1 MDPVRLLL
9 VSSTAVLSLML
20 LIEWNQYSDDYQKDQ
35 AVRYAAAT
43 SRAPATSSTFN
54 GQATNTASI
63 QENSDIPAISSNPS
77 PVDASLDAVN
87 LAYLGTDTLNI
98 TIAMAGGDIV
108 DASLPQFPTR
118 LDTPDQP
125 FLLLESS
132 SLRTYVAQSGL
143 IGPDGIDASGK
154 RAEYISLGTKENS
167 DNTVT
172 LTLAWIG
179 NQDDGI
185 QVFKRFT
192 AADDRY
198 FIDVDYTI
206 INSGPAPA
214 TMTSF
219 AQLKRDNSE
228 APDGNVG
235 FGVSPYLG
243 AALSQPDQR
252 YTKLSFSDLADEP
265 FAKRLPAGWVAI
277 LQHYF
282 VSAWVPDQNQ
292 SHDFFASKL
301 SNGDNVIGY
310 KNASLTVQPGETST
324 ITQRLYIG
332 PKDQVAL
339 GDIAENLNLVID
351 YGWLWWLAQ
360 PLFWL
365 LTFIQSYVVNWGLAI
380 IILTIVVKLAF
391 FRLSAASYKSMAK
404 MRTVQPKIQSIRDQY
419 ADDKNKQQQA
429 MMELWKKEKINP
441 MGGCLPMLIQMPVF
455 IALYWVLLESV
466 ELRHAPFILWI
477 DDLSAMDPYFVL
489 PILMGISMYLMQR
502 LNPAPPDPMQAK
514 VMQYMPI
521 AFTFLMMWFP
531 AGLVLYWLCNNLL
544 SFAQQYVVTR
554 QIEQAAR

>member
-9 VSSTAVLSLML
+9 ISTTAVLSLML
-20 LIEWNQYSDDYQKDQ
+20 LIEWNQYSDEYQKQ
-35 AVRYAAAT
+35 QSELYTAAITEPGLVTNESVAAPT
-43 SRAPATSSTFN
+43 SQGINDGIPSVNQETNPLSVLLDDSETFN
-54 GQATNTASI
+54 LSTDAL
-63 QENSDIPAISSNPS
+63 DLVISA
-77 PVDASLDAVN
+77 D
-87 LAYLGTDTLNI
+87 
-98 TIAMAGGDIV
+98 GGDV
-108 DASLPQFPTR
+108 VSASLPKFPVR

-125 FLLLESS
+125 FRLLENNN
-132 SLRTYVAQSGL
+132 LRRYVAQSGL
-143 IGPDGIDASGK
+143 IGPDGIDASGN
-154 RAEYISLGTKENS
+154 RARYASQGVSNNGDGS
-167 DNTVT
+167 HT
-172 LTLAWIG
+172 LTLAWTG
-179 NQDDGI
+179 NDPLGM
-185 QVFKRFT
+185 QVYKRFT
-192 AADDRY
+192 AHDDRY
-198 FIDVDYTI
+198 DVDVSFDI
-206 INSGPAPA
+206 RNGGSSVASV
-214 TMTSF
+214 TSF
-219 AQLKRDNSE
+219 AQLKRDNTQ
-228 APDGNVG
+228 APDGNTG

-243 AALSQPDQR
+243 AALTQPDER
-252 YTKLSFSDLADEP
+252 YTKLSFSDLNDEP
-265 FAKRLPAGWVAI
+265 FSKRLPAGWVAI

-282 VSAWVPDQNQ
+282 VSAWIPSQKA
-292 SHDFFASKL
+292 SHDYFASQL

-310 KNASLTVQPGETST
+310 KNQNVDIAPGSAAT
-324 ITQRLYIG
+324 ITQTLYVG

-339 GDIAENLNLVID
+339 AELAENLDLVID

-365 LTFIQSYVVNWGLAI
+365 LTLIQQFVINWGLAI
-380 IILTIVVKLAF
+380 IALTIVVKLVF

-419 ADDKNKQQQA
+419 ADDKAKQQQA

-477 DDLSAMDPYFVL
+477 EDLSAMDPYFVL
-489 PILMGISMYLMQR
+489 PILMGISMWLMQR

-514 VMQYMPI
+514 IMMYMPI

-554 QIEQAAR
+554 QIEQAAAR

>member
-9 VSSTAVLSLML
+9 ISTTAVLSLML
-20 LIEWNQYSDDYQKDQ
+20 LIEWNQYSDEYQKQ
-35 AVRYAAAT
+35 QSELYTAAITERGVLTNKSVA
-43 SRAPATSSTFN
+43 APISQGIN
-54 GQATNTASI
+54 D
-63 QENSDIPAISSNPS
+63 DIPSVNQETNPLS
-77 PVDASLDAVN
+77 VLLDDSETFKLSTDSLDLVVSA
-87 LAYLGTDTLNI
+87 D
-98 TIAMAGGDIV
+98 GGDV
-108 DASLPQFPTR
+108 VSASLPRFPVR

-125 FLLLESS
+125 FRLLENNN
-132 SLRTYVAQSGL
+132 LRRYVAQSGL
-143 IGPDGIDASGK
+143 IGPDGIDASGD
-154 RAEYISLGTKENS
+154 RARYASQGVTNNGDGS
-167 DNTVT
+167 HT
-172 LTLAWIG
+172 LTLAWTG
-179 NQDDGI
+179 NDPLGM
-185 QVFKRFT
+185 QVYKRFT
-192 AADDRY
+192 AHDDLY
-198 FIDVDYTI
+198 DVDVSFDI
-206 INSGPAPA
+206 RNDGSSVASV
-214 TMTSF
+214 TSF
-219 AQLKRDNSE
+219 AQLKRDNTQ
-228 APDGNVG
+228 APDGNTG

-243 AALSQPDQR
+243 AALTQPDER
-252 YTKLSFSDLADEP
+252 YTKLSFSDLKDEP
-265 FAKRLPAGWVAI
+265 FSKRLPAGWVAI

-282 VSAWVPDQNQ
+282 VSAWIPSQQ
-292 SHDFFASKL
+292 TSHDYFASQL

-310 KNASLTVQPGETST
+310 KNQNVDIAPGSAAT
-324 ITQRLYIG
+324 ITQTLYVG

-339 GDIAENLNLVID
+339 AELAENLDLVID

-365 LTFIQSYVVNWGLAI
+365 LTLIQQFVVNWGLAI
-380 IILTIVVKLAF
+380 IALTIVIKLIF

-419 ADDKNKQQQA
+419 ADDKTKQQQA

-477 DDLSAMDPYFVL
+477 EDLSAMDPYFVL
-489 PILMGISMYLMQR
+489 PILMGISMWLMQR

-514 VMQYMPI
+514 IMMYMPI

-554 QIEQAAR
+554 QIEQAAAR

>member
-9 VSSTAVLSLML
+9 ISTTAVLSLML
-20 LIEWNQYSDDYQKDQ
+20 LIEWNQYSDEYQKQ
-35 AVRYAAAT
+35 QSELYTAAITEPGVSTNESVAAPT
-43 SRAPATSSTFN
+43 SQGINDGIPSVNQETNPLSVLLDDSETFN
-54 GQATNTASI
+54 LST
-63 QENSDIPAISSNPS
+63 
-77 PVDASLDAVN
+77 DALDLVVSA
-87 LAYLGTDTLNI
+87 D
-98 TIAMAGGDIV
+98 GGDV
-108 DASLPQFPTR
+108 VSASLPKFPVR

-125 FLLLESS
+125 FRLLENNN
-132 SLRTYVAQSGL
+132 LRRYVAQSGL
-143 IGPDGIDASGK
+143 IGPDGIDASGN
-154 RAEYISLGTKENS
+154 RARYASQGVTNNGDGS
-167 DNTVT
+167 HT
-172 LTLAWIG
+172 LTLAWTG
-179 NQDDGI
+179 NDSLGM
-185 QVFKRFT
+185 QVYKRFT
-192 AADDRY
+192 AHDDRY
-198 FIDVDYTI
+198 DVDVSFDI
-206 INSGPAPA
+206 RNGGSSVASV
-214 TMTSF
+214 TSF
-219 AQLKRDNSE
+219 AQLKRDNTQ
-228 APDGNVG
+228 APDGNTG

-243 AALSQPDQR
+243 AALTQPDER
-252 YTKLSFSDLADEP
+252 YTKLSFSDLSDEP
-265 FAKRLPAGWVAI
+265 FSKRLPAGWVAI

-282 VSAWVPDQNQ
+282 VSAWIPSQKA
-292 SHDFFASKL
+292 SHDYFASQL

-310 KNASLTVQPGETST
+310 KNQNVDIPPGSGAT
-324 ITQRLYIG
+324 ITQTLYVG

-339 GDIAENLNLVID
+339 AALAENLDLVID

-365 LTFIQSYVVNWGLAI
+365 LTLIQQFVINWGLAI
-380 IILTIVVKLAF
+380 IALTIVVKLIF

-419 ADDKNKQQQA
+419 ADDKTKQQQA

-477 DDLSAMDPYFVL
+477 EDLSAMDPYFVL
-489 PILMGISMYLMQR
+489 PILMGISMWLMQR

-514 VMQYMPI
+514 IMMYMPI

-554 QIEQAAR
+554 QIEQAAAR

>member
-9 VSSTAVLSLML
+9 ISTTAVLSLML
-20 LIEWNQYSDDYQKDQ
+20 LIEWNQYSDEYQKQ
-35 AVRYAAAT
+35 QSELYTAAITNPDVSTNESVA
-43 SRAPATSSTFN
+43 APVSQGINDGIPSVNQETNPLSVLLDDSETFN
-54 GQATNTASI
+54 LST
-63 QENSDIPAISSNPS
+63 
-77 PVDASLDAVN
+77 DALDLVVSA
-87 LAYLGTDTLNI
+87 D
-98 TIAMAGGDIV
+98 GGDV
-108 DASLPQFPTR
+108 VSASLPKFPVR

-125 FLLLESS
+125 FRLLENNN
-132 SLRTYVAQSGL
+132 LRRYVAQSGL
-143 IGPDGIDASGK
+143 IGPDGIDASGN
-154 RAEYISLGTKENS
+154 RARYASQGVTNNDDGS
-167 DNTVT
+167 HT
-172 LTLAWIG
+172 LTLAWTG
-179 NQDDGI
+179 NDSLGM
-185 QVFKRFT
+185 QVYKRFT
-192 AADDRY
+192 AHDDRY
-198 FIDVDYTI
+198 DVDVSFDI
-206 INSGPAPA
+206 RNGGSSVASV
-214 TMTSF
+214 TSF
-219 AQLKRDNSE
+219 AQLKRDNTQ
-228 APDGNVG
+228 APDGNTG

-243 AALSQPDQR
+243 AALTQPDER
-252 YTKLSFSDLADEP
+252 YTKLSFSDLSDEP
-265 FAKRLPAGWVAI
+265 FSKRLPAGWVAI

-282 VSAWVPDQNQ
+282 VSAWIPSQQ
-292 SHDFFASKL
+292 ASHDYFASQL

-310 KNASLTVQPGETST
+310 KNQNIDIAPGSAAT
-324 ITQRLYIG
+324 ITQTLYVG

-339 GDIAENLNLVID
+339 AALAENLDLVID

-365 LTFIQSYVVNWGLAI
+365 LTLIQQFVINWGLAI
-380 IILTIVVKLAF
+380 IALTIVIKLIF

-419 ADDKNKQQQA
+419 ADDKAKQQQA

-477 DDLSAMDPYFVL
+477 EDLSAMDPYFVL
-489 PILMGISMYLMQR
+489 PILMGISMWLMQR

-514 VMQYMPI
+514 IMMYMPI

-554 QIEQAAR
+554 QIEQAAAR

>member
-9 VSSTAVLSLML
+9 ISTTAVLSLML
-20 LIEWNQYSDDYQKDQ
+20 LIEWNQYSDEYQKQ
-35 AVRYAAAT
+35 QSELYTAAITEPGVSTNESVA
-43 SRAPATSSTFN
+43 APVSQGINDGIPSVNQETNPLSVLLDDSETFN
-54 GQATNTASI
+54 LST
-63 QENSDIPAISSNPS
+63 
-77 PVDASLDAVN
+77 DALDLVVSA
-87 LAYLGTDTLNI
+87 D
-98 TIAMAGGDIV
+98 GGDV
-108 DASLPQFPTR
+108 VSASLPKFPVR

-125 FLLLESS
+125 FRLLENNN
-132 SLRTYVAQSGL
+132 LRRYVAQSGL
-143 IGPDGIDASGK
+143 IGPDGIDASGN
-154 RAEYISLGTKENS
+154 RARYASQGVTNNDDGS
-167 DNTVT
+167 HT
-172 LTLAWIG
+172 LTLAWTG
-179 NQDDGI
+179 NDSLGM
-185 QVFKRFT
+185 QVYKRFT
-192 AADDRY
+192 AHDDRY
-198 FIDVDYTI
+198 DVDVSFDI
-206 INSGPAPA
+206 RNGGSSVASV
-214 TMTSF
+214 TSF
-219 AQLKRDNSE
+219 AQLKRDNTQ
-228 APDGNVG
+228 APDGNTG

-243 AALSQPDQR
+243 AALTQPDER
-252 YTKLSFSDLADEP
+252 YTKLSFSDLSDEP
-265 FAKRLPAGWVAI
+265 FSKRLPAGWVAI

-282 VSAWVPDQNQ
+282 VSAWIPSQQ
-292 SHDFFASKL
+292 TSHDYFASQL

-310 KNASLTVQPGETST
+310 KNQNVDIAPGSAAT
-324 ITQRLYIG
+324 ITQTLYVG

-339 GDIAENLNLVID
+339 AALAENLDLVID

-365 LTFIQSYVVNWGLAI
+365 LTLIQQFVINWGLAI
-380 IILTIVVKLAF
+380 IALTIVIKLIF

-419 ADDKNKQQQA
+419 ADDKAKQQQA

-477 DDLSAMDPYFVL
+477 EDLSAMDPYFVL
-489 PILMGISMYLMQR
+489 PILMGISMWLMQR

-514 VMQYMPI
+514 IMMYMPI

-554 QIEQAAR
+554 QIEQAAAR

>member
-9 VSSTAVLSLML
+9 ISTTAVLSLML
-20 LIEWNQYSDDYQKDQ
+20 LIEWNQYSDEYQKQ
-35 AVRYAAAT
+35 QSELYTAAITEPGLVTNESVAAPT
-43 SRAPATSSTFN
+43 SQVINDGIPSVNQETNPLSVLLDDSEIFNLSTD
-54 GQATNTASI
+54 AL
-63 QENSDIPAISSNPS
+63 DLVISA
-77 PVDASLDAVN
+77 D
-87 LAYLGTDTLNI
+87 
-98 TIAMAGGDIV
+98 GGDV
-108 DASLPQFPTR
+108 VSASLPKFPVR

-125 FLLLESS
+125 FRLLENNN
-132 SLRTYVAQSGL
+132 LRRYVAQSGL
-143 IGPDGIDASGK
+143 IGPDGIDASGN
-154 RAEYISLGTKENS
+154 RARYASQGVSNNGDGS
-167 DNTVT
+167 HT
-172 LTLAWIG
+172 LTLAWKG
-179 NQDDGI
+179 NDPLGI
-185 QVFKRFT
+185 QVYKRFT
-192 AADDRY
+192 AHDDRY
-198 FIDVDYTI
+198 DVDVSFDI
-206 INSGPAPA
+206 RNGGSSVASV
-214 TMTSF
+214 TSF
-219 AQLKRDNSE
+219 AQLKRDNTQ
-228 APDGNVG
+228 APDGNTG

-243 AALSQPDQR
+243 AALTQPDER
-252 YTKLSFSDLADEP
+252 YTKLSFSDLNDEP
-265 FAKRLPAGWVAI
+265 FSKRLPAGWVAI

-282 VSAWVPDQNQ
+282 VSAWIPSQKA
-292 SHDFFASKL
+292 SHDYFASQL

-310 KNASLTVQPGETST
+310 KNQNVDIAPGSAAT
-324 ITQRLYIG
+324 ITQTLYVG

-339 GDIAENLNLVID
+339 AELAENLDLVID

-365 LTFIQSYVVNWGLAI
+365 LTLIQEFVINWGLAI
-380 IILTIVVKLAF
+380 IALTIVVKLIF

-419 ADDKNKQQQA
+419 ADDKAKQQQA

-477 DDLSAMDPYFVL
+477 EDLSAMDPYFVL
-489 PILMGISMYLMQR
+489 PILMGISMWLMQR

-514 VMQYMPI
+514 IMMYMPI

-554 QIEQAAR
+554 QIEQAAAR

>member
-9 VSSTAVLSLML
+9 ISTTAVLSLML
-20 LIEWNQYSDDYQKDQ
+20 LIEWNQYSDEYQKQ
-35 AVRYAAAT
+35 QSELYTAAITEPGVSTNESVA
-43 SRAPATSSTFN
+43 APVSQGINDGIPSVNQETNPLSVLLDDSETFN
-54 GQATNTASI
+54 LST
-63 QENSDIPAISSNPS
+63 
-77 PVDASLDAVN
+77 DALDLVVSA
-87 LAYLGTDTLNI
+87 D
-98 TIAMAGGDIV
+98 GGDV
-108 DASLPQFPTR
+108 VSASLPKFPVR

-125 FLLLESS
+125 FRLLENNN
-132 SLRTYVAQSGL
+132 LRRYVAQSGL
-143 IGPDGIDASGK
+143 IGPDGIDASGN
-154 RAEYISLGTKENS
+154 RARYASQGVTNNGDGS
-167 DNTVT
+167 HT
-172 LTLAWIG
+172 LTLAWTG
-179 NQDDGI
+179 NDSLGM
-185 QVFKRFT
+185 QVYKRFT
-192 AADDRY
+192 AHDDRY
-198 FIDVDYTI
+198 DIDVSFDI
-206 INSGPAPA
+206 RNGGSSVASV
-214 TMTSF
+214 TSF
-219 AQLKRDNSE
+219 AQLKRDNTQ
-228 APDGNVG
+228 APDGNTG

-243 AALSQPDQR
+243 AALTQPEER
-252 YTKLSFSDLADEP
+252 YTKLSFSDLSDEP
-265 FAKRLPAGWVAI
+265 FSKRLPAGWVAI

-282 VSAWVPDQNQ
+282 VSAWIPSQQTN
-292 SHDFFASKL
+292 HDYFASQL

-310 KNASLTVQPGETST
+310 KNQNVDIAPGSAAT
-324 ITQRLYIG
+324 ITQTLYVG

-339 GDIAENLNLVID
+339 AALAENLDLVID

-365 LTFIQSYVVNWGLAI
+365 LTLIQQFVINWGLAI
-380 IILTIVVKLAF
+380 IALTIVIKLIF

-419 ADDKNKQQQA
+419 ADDKAKQQQA

-477 DDLSAMDPYFVL
+477 EDLSAMDPYFVL
-489 PILMGISMYLMQR
+489 PILMGISMWLMQR

-514 VMQYMPI
+514 IMMYMPI

-554 QIEQAAR
+554 QIEQAAAR

>member
-9 VSSTAVLSLML
+9 ISSTAVLSLML
-20 LIEWNQYSDDYQKDQ
+20 LIEWNEYSDDYNRDQ
-35 AVRYAAAT
+35 AERYAAEVAT
-43 SRAPATSSTFN
+43 TPSISPNYNTQRTDTPT
-54 GQATNTASI
+54 GQ
-63 QENSDIPAISSNPS
+63 QGSDIPSITVDPTPAASKISQQRQ
-77 PVDASLDAVN
+77 VSLR
-87 LAYLGTDTLNI
+87 TKTINI
-98 TIAMAGGDIV
+98 TINSDGGDVI
-108 DASLPQFPTR
+108 DASLPQFPVR

-125 FLLLESS
+125 FPLLESS
-132 SLRTYVAQSGL
+132 QFRTYVAQSGL
-143 IGPDGIDASGK
+143 IGPDGIDASGE
-154 RAEYISLGTKENS
+154 RAQYISIGTEENADS
-167 DNTVT
+167 SQT
-172 LTLAWIG
+172 LTLAWMG
-179 NQDDGI
+179 NRDNGL
-185 QVFKRFT
+185 QVFKQFT
-192 AADDRY
+192 ATDNHY
-198 FIDVDYTI
+198 VVDVDFI
-206 INSGPAPA
+206 ITNSGSNAA
-214 TMTSF
+214 SMTSF
-219 AQLKRDNSE
+219 AQLKRDNTE
-228 APDGNVG
+228 APDANVG

-243 AALSQPDQR
+243 AALTQPEER

-282 VSAWVPDQNQ
+282 VSAWIPSQNE
-292 SHDFFASKL
+292 SHDYFASRL
-301 SNGDNVIGY
+301 SNGDNVIGF
-310 KNASLTVQPGETST
+310 KNASVTIQPGDTKT
-324 ITQRLYIG
+324 ISHQLYVG

-339 GDIAENLNLVID
+339 ADLAENLDLVID

-365 LTFIQSYVVNWGLAI
+365 LTFIQTFVVNWGIAI
-380 IILTIVVKLAF
+380 IVLTIIVKLAF

-514 VMQYMPI
+514 IMQYMPV

>member
-9 VSSTAVLSLML
+9 ISSTAVLSLML
-20 LIEWNQYSDDYQKDQ
+20 LIEWNEYSDDYNRDQ
-35 AVRYAAAT
+35 AERYAAEVAT
-43 SRAPATSSTFN
+43 TPSISPNYNTQRTDTPT
-54 GQATNTASI
+54 GQ
-63 QENSDIPAISSNPS
+63 QGSDIPSITVDPTPAASKISQQRQ
-77 PVDASLDAVN
+77 VSLR
-87 LAYLGTDTLNI
+87 TKTINI
-98 TIAMAGGDIV
+98 TINSDGGDVI
-108 DASLPQFPTR
+108 DASLPQFPVR

-132 SLRTYVAQSGL
+132 QFRTYVAQSGL
-143 IGPDGIDASGK
+143 IGPDGIDASGE
-154 RAEYISLGTKENS
+154 RAQYISIGTEENADS
-167 DNTVT
+167 SQT
-172 LTLAWIG
+172 LTLAWMG
-179 NQDDGI
+179 NRDNGL
-185 QVFKRFT
+185 QVFKQFT
-192 AADDRY
+192 ATDNHY
-198 FIDVDYTI
+198 VVDVDFI
-206 INSGPAPA
+206 ITNSGSNAVS
-214 TMTSF
+214 MTSF
-219 AQLKRDNSE
+219 AQLKRDNTE
-228 APDGNVG
+228 APDANVG

-243 AALSQPDQR
+243 AALTQPEER

-282 VSAWVPDQNQ
+282 VSAWIPSQNE
-292 SHDFFASKL
+292 SHDYFASRL
-301 SNGDNVIGY
+301 SNGDNVIGF
-310 KNASLTVQPGETST
+310 KNASVTIQPGDTKT
-324 ITQRLYIG
+324 ISHQLYVG

-339 GDIAENLNLVID
+339 ADLAENLDLVID

-365 LTFIQSYVVNWGLAI
+365 LTFIQTFVVNWGIAI
-380 IILTIVVKLAF
+380 IVLTIIVKLAF

-514 VMQYMPI
+514 IMQYMPV

>member
-9 VSSTAVLSLML
+9 ISTTAVLSLML
-20 LIEWNQYSDDYQKDQ
+20 LIEWNQYSDEYQKQ
-35 AVRYAAAT
+35 QSELYTAAITEPGVLTNKSVA
-43 SRAPATSSTFN
+43 APISQGIN
-54 GQATNTASI
+54 D
-63 QENSDIPAISSNPS
+63 DIPSVNQETNPLS
-77 PVDASLDAVN
+77 VLLDDSETFKLSTDSLDLVVSA
-87 LAYLGTDTLNI
+87 D
-98 TIAMAGGDIV
+98 GGDV
-108 DASLPQFPTR
+108 VSASLPRFPVR

-125 FLLLESS
+125 FRLLENNN
-132 SLRTYVAQSGL
+132 LRRYVAQSGL
-143 IGPDGIDASGK
+143 IGPDGIDASGD
-154 RAEYISLGTKENS
+154 RARYASQGVTNNGDGS
-167 DNTVT
+167 HT
-172 LTLAWIG
+172 LTLAWTG
-179 NQDDGI
+179 NDPLGM
-185 QVFKRFT
+185 QVYKRFT
-192 AADDRY
+192 AHDDRY
-198 FIDVDYTI
+198 DVDVSFDI
-206 INSGPAPA
+206 RNDGSSVASV
-214 TMTSF
+214 TSF
-219 AQLKRDNSE
+219 AQLKRDNTQ
-228 APDGNVG
+228 APDGNTG

-243 AALSQPDQR
+243 AALTQPDER
-252 YTKLSFSDLADEP
+252 YTKLSFSDLKDEP
-265 FAKRLPAGWVAI
+265 FSKRLPAGWVAI

-282 VSAWVPDQNQ
+282 VSAWIPSQQ
-292 SHDFFASKL
+292 TSHDYFASQL

-310 KNASLTVQPGETST
+310 KNQNVDIAPGSAAT
-324 ITQRLYIG
+324 ITQTLYVG

-339 GDIAENLNLVID
+339 AELAENLDLVID

-365 LTFIQSYVVNWGLAI
+365 LTLIQQFVINWGLAI
-380 IILTIVVKLAF
+380 IALTIVIKLIF

-419 ADDKNKQQQA
+419 ADDKTKQQQA

-477 DDLSAMDPYFVL
+477 EDLSAMDPYFVL
-489 PILMGISMYLMQR
+489 PILMGISMWLMQR

-514 VMQYMPI
+514 IMMYMPI

-554 QIEQAAR
+554 QIEQAAAR

>member
-9 VSSTAVLSLML
+9 ISTTAVLSLML
-20 LIEWNQYSDDYQKDQ
+20 LIEWNQYSDEYQKQ
-35 AVRYAAAT
+35 QSELYTAAITEPGVLTNESVA
-43 SRAPATSSTFN
+43 APVSQGINDGIPSVNQETNPLSMLLDDSGTFKL
-54 GQATNTASI
+54 S
-63 QENSDIPAISSNPS
+63 
-77 PVDASLDAVN
+77 
-87 LAYLGTDTLNI
+87 TDTIDLVI
-98 TIAMAGGDIV
+98 SADGGDV
-108 DASLPQFPTR
+108 VSASLPRFPVR

-125 FLLLESS
+125 FRLLENNN
-132 SLRTYVAQSGL
+132 LRRYVAQSGL
-143 IGPDGIDASGK
+143 IGPDGIDASGN
-154 RAEYISLGTKENS
+154 RARYESRDVTNNGDGS
-167 DNTVT
+167 HT
-172 LTLAWIG
+172 LTLAWTG
-179 NQDDGI
+179 NDPLGM
-185 QVFKRFT
+185 QVYKRFT
-192 AADDRY
+192 AHDDRY
-198 FIDVDYTI
+198 DVDVSFDI
-206 INSGPAPA
+206 RNGGSSVASV
-214 TMTSF
+214 TSF
-219 AQLKRDNSE
+219 AQLKRDNTQ
-228 APDGNVG
+228 APDGNTG

-243 AALSQPDQR
+243 AALTQPDER
-252 YTKLSFSDLADEP
+252 YTKLSFSDLKDEP
-265 FAKRLPAGWVAI
+265 FSNRLPAGWVAI

-282 VSAWVPDQNQ
+282 VSAWIPSQRA
-292 SHDFFASKL
+292 SHDYFASQL

-310 KNASLTVQPGETST
+310 KNQNVDIAPGAATI
-324 ITQRLYIG
+324 ITQTLYVG

-339 GDIAENLNLVID
+339 AALADNLDLVID

-365 LTFIQSYVVNWGLAI
+365 LTLIQQFVINWGLAI
-380 IILTIVVKLAF
+380 IALTIVIKLIF

-419 ADDKNKQQQA
+419 ADDKTKQQQA

-477 DDLSAMDPYFVL
+477 EDLSAMDPYFIL
-489 PILMGISMYLMQR
+489 PILMGISMWLMQS

-514 VMQYMPI
+514 IMMYMPI

-554 QIEQAAR
+554 QIEQAAAR

>member
-9 VSSTAVLSLML
+9 ISTTAVLSLML
-20 LIEWNQYSDDYQKDQ
+20 LIEWNQYSDEYQKQ
-35 AVRYAAAT
+35 QSELYTAAITEPGVSTNESVA
-43 SRAPATSSTFN
+43 APVSQGINDGIPSVNQETNPLSVLLDDNETFN
-54 GQATNTASI
+54 LST
-63 QENSDIPAISSNPS
+63 
-77 PVDASLDAVN
+77 DALDLVVSA
-87 LAYLGTDTLNI
+87 D
-98 TIAMAGGDIV
+98 GGDV
-108 DASLPQFPTR
+108 VSASLPKFPVR

-125 FLLLESS
+125 FRLLENNN
-132 SLRTYVAQSGL
+132 LRRYVAQSGL
-143 IGPDGIDASGK
+143 IGPDGIDASGN
-154 RAEYISLGTKENS
+154 RARYASQGVTNNDDGS
-167 DNTVT
+167 HT
-172 LTLAWIG
+172 LTLAWTG
-179 NQDDGI
+179 NDSLGM
-185 QVFKRFT
+185 QVYKRFT
-192 AADDRY
+192 AHDDRY
-198 FIDVDYTI
+198 DVDVSFDI
-206 INSGPAPA
+206 RNGGSSVASV
-214 TMTSF
+214 TSF
-219 AQLKRDNSE
+219 AQLKRDNTQ
-228 APDGNVG
+228 APDGNTG

-243 AALSQPDQR
+243 AALTQPDER
-252 YTKLSFSDLADEP
+252 YTKLSFSDLSDEP
-265 FAKRLPAGWVAI
+265 FSKRLPAGWVAI

-282 VSAWVPDQNQ
+282 VSAWIPSQQ
-292 SHDFFASKL
+292 TSHDYFASQL

-310 KNASLTVQPGETST
+310 KNQNVDIAPGSAAT
-324 ITQRLYIG
+324 ITQTLYVG

-339 GDIAENLNLVID
+339 AALAENLDLVID

-365 LTFIQSYVVNWGLAI
+365 LTLIQQFVINWGLAI
-380 IILTIVVKLAF
+380 IALTIVIKLIF

-419 ADDKNKQQQA
+419 ADDKAKQQQA

-477 DDLSAMDPYFVL
+477 EDLSAMDPYFVL
-489 PILMGISMYLMQR
+489 PILMGISMWLMQR

-514 VMQYMPI
+514 IMMYMPI

-554 QIEQAAR
+554 QIEQAAAR

>member
-9 VSSTAVLSLML
+9 ISTTAVLSLML
-20 LIEWNQYSDDYQKDQ
+20 LIEWNQYSDEYQKQ
-35 AVRYAAAT
+35 QSELYTAAITEPGVSTNESVA
-43 SRAPATSSTFN
+43 APVSQGINDGIPSVNQETNPLSVLLDDSETFN
-54 GQATNTASI
+54 LST
-63 QENSDIPAISSNPS
+63 
-77 PVDASLDAVN
+77 DALDLVVSA
-87 LAYLGTDTLNI
+87 D
-98 TIAMAGGDIV
+98 GGDV
-108 DASLPQFPTR
+108 VSASLPKFPVR

-125 FLLLESS
+125 FRLLENNN
-132 SLRTYVAQSGL
+132 LRRYVAQSGL
-143 IGPDGIDASGK
+143 IGPDGIDASGN
-154 RAEYISLGTKENS
+154 RARYASQGVTNNGDGS
-167 DNTVT
+167 HT
-172 LTLAWIG
+172 LTLAWTG
-179 NQDDGI
+179 NDSLGM
-185 QVFKRFT
+185 QVYKRFT
-192 AADDRY
+192 AHDDRY
-198 FIDVDYTI
+198 DVDVSFDI
-206 INSGPAPA
+206 RNGGSSVASV
-214 TMTSF
+214 TSF
-219 AQLKRDNSE
+219 AQLKRDNTQ
-228 APDGNVG
+228 APDGNTG

-243 AALSQPDQR
+243 AALTQPDER
-252 YTKLSFSDLADEP
+252 YTKLSFSDLSDEP
-265 FAKRLPAGWVAI
+265 FSKRLPAGWVAI

-282 VSAWVPDQNQ
+282 VSAWIPSQKA
-292 SHDFFASKL
+292 SHDYFASQL

-310 KNASLTVQPGETST
+310 KNQNVDIPPGSGAT
-324 ITQRLYIG
+324 ITQTLYVG

-339 GDIAENLNLVID
+339 AELAENLDLVID

-365 LTFIQSYVVNWGLAI
+365 LTLIQQFVINWGLAI
-380 IILTIVVKLAF
+380 IALTIVVKLIF

-419 ADDKNKQQQA
+419 ADDKTKQQQA

-477 DDLSAMDPYFVL
+477 EDLSAMDPYFVL
-489 PILMGISMYLMQR
+489 PILMGISMWLMQR

-514 VMQYMPI
+514 IMMYMPI

-554 QIEQAAR
+554 QIEQAATR

>member
-1 MDPVRLLL
+1 MDPVRLILI
-9 VSSTAVLSLML
+9 SSTAVLSLML
-20 LIEWNQYSDDYQKDQ
+20 LIEWNEYSDDYNRDQ
-35 AVRYAAAT
+35 AERYAAEVAT
-43 SRAPATSSTFN
+43 TPSISANYNNQRTDTPT
-54 GQATNTASI
+54 GQ
-63 QENSDIPAISSNPS
+63 QGSDIPSITVDPTPAASKISQQRQ
-77 PVDASLDAVN
+77 VSLR
-87 LAYLGTDTLNI
+87 TKTINI
-98 TIAMAGGDIV
+98 TINSDGGDVI
-108 DASLPQFPTR
+108 DASLPQFPVR

-132 SLRTYVAQSGL
+132 QFRTYVAQSGL
-143 IGPDGIDASGK
+143 IGPDGIDASGE
-154 RAEYISLGTKENS
+154 RAQYISIGTEENADS
-167 DNTVT
+167 SQT
-172 LTLAWIG
+172 LTLAWMG
-179 NQDDGI
+179 NRDNGL
-185 QVFKRFT
+185 QVFKQFT
-192 AADDRY
+192 ATDNHY
-198 FIDVDYTI
+198 VVDVDFI
-206 INSGPAPA
+206 ITNSGSNAA
-214 TMTSF
+214 SITSF
-219 AQLKRDNSE
+219 AQLKRDNTE
-228 APDGNVG
+228 APDANVG

-243 AALSQPDQR
+243 AALTQPEER

-282 VSAWVPDQNQ
+282 VSAWIPSQNE
-292 SHDFFASKL
+292 SHDYFASRL
-301 SNGDNVIGY
+301 SNGDNVIGF
-310 KNASLTVQPGETST
+310 KNASVTIQPGDTKT
-324 ITQRLYIG
+324 ISHQLYVG

-339 GDIAENLNLVID
+339 ADLAENLDLVID

-365 LTFIQSYVVNWGLAI
+365 LTFIQTFVVNWGIAI
-380 IILTIVVKLAF
+380 IVLTIIVKLAF

-514 VMQYMPI
+514 IMQYMPV

>member
-9 VSSTAVLSLML
+9 ISTTAVLSLML
-20 LIEWNQYSDDYQKDQ
+20 LIEWNQYSDEYQKQ
-35 AVRYAAAT
+35 QSELYTAAITKPGVSTNESVA
-43 SRAPATSSTFN
+43 APVSQGINDGIPSVNQETNPLSVLLDDSETFN
-54 GQATNTASI
+54 LST
-63 QENSDIPAISSNPS
+63 
-77 PVDASLDAVN
+77 DALDLVVSA
-87 LAYLGTDTLNI
+87 D
-98 TIAMAGGDIV
+98 GGDV
-108 DASLPQFPTR
+108 VSASLPKFPVR

-125 FLLLESS
+125 FRLLENNN
-132 SLRTYVAQSGL
+132 LRRYVAQSGL
-143 IGPDGIDASGK
+143 IGPDGIDASGN
-154 RAEYISLGTKENS
+154 RARYASQGVTNNDDGS
-167 DNTVT
+167 HT
-172 LTLAWIG
+172 LTLAWTG
-179 NQDDGI
+179 NDSLGM
-185 QVFKRFT
+185 QVYKRFT
-192 AADDRY
+192 AHDDRY
-198 FIDVDYTI
+198 DIDVSFDI
-206 INSGPAPA
+206 RNGGSSVASV
-214 TMTSF
+214 TSF
-219 AQLKRDNSE
+219 AQLKRDNTQ
-228 APDGNVG
+228 APDGNTG

-243 AALSQPDQR
+243 AALTQPNER
-252 YTKLSFSDLADEP
+252 YTKLSFSDLSDEP
-265 FAKRLPAGWVAI
+265 FSKRLPAGWVAI

-282 VSAWVPDQNQ
+282 VSAWIPSQQ
-292 SHDFFASKL
+292 TSHDYFASQL

-310 KNASLTVQPGETST
+310 KNQNVDIAPGSAAT
-324 ITQRLYIG
+324 ITQTLYVG

-339 GDIAENLNLVID
+339 AALAENLDLVID

-365 LTFIQSYVVNWGLAI
+365 LTLIQQFVINWGLAI
-380 IILTIVVKLAF
+380 IALTIVIKLIF

-419 ADDKNKQQQA
+419 ADDKAKQQQA

-477 DDLSAMDPYFVL
+477 EDLSAMDPYFVL
-489 PILMGISMYLMQR
+489 PILMGISMWLMQR

-514 VMQYMPI
+514 IMMYMPI

-554 QIEQAAR
+554 QIEQAAAR

>member
-9 VSSTAVLSLML
+9 ISTTAVLSLML
-20 LIEWNQYSDDYQKDQ
+20 LIEWNQYSDEYQKQ
-35 AVRYAAAT
+35 QSELYTAAITEPGLVTNESVAAPT
-43 SRAPATSSTFN
+43 SQVINDGIPSVNQETNPLSVLLDDSETFN
-54 GQATNTASI
+54 LSTDAL
-63 QENSDIPAISSNPS
+63 DLVISA
-77 PVDASLDAVN
+77 D
-87 LAYLGTDTLNI
+87 
-98 TIAMAGGDIV
+98 GGDV
-108 DASLPQFPTR
+108 VSASLPKFPVR

-125 FLLLESS
+125 FRLLENNN
-132 SLRTYVAQSGL
+132 LRRYVAQSGL
-143 IGPDGIDASGK
+143 IGPDGIDASGN
-154 RAEYISLGTKENS
+154 RARYASQGVSNNGDGS
-167 DNTVT
+167 HT
-172 LTLAWIG
+172 LTLAWKG
-179 NQDDGI
+179 NDPLGI
-185 QVFKRFT
+185 QVYKRFT
-192 AADDRY
+192 AHDDRY
-198 FIDVDYTI
+198 DVDVSFDI
-206 INSGPAPA
+206 RNGGSSVASV
-214 TMTSF
+214 TSF
-219 AQLKRDNSE
+219 AQLKRDNTQ
-228 APDGNVG
+228 APDGNTG

-243 AALSQPDQR
+243 AALTQPDER
-252 YTKLSFSDLADEP
+252 YTKLSFSDLNDEP
-265 FAKRLPAGWVAI
+265 FSKRLPAGWVAI

-282 VSAWVPDQNQ
+282 VSAWIPPQKA
-292 SHDFFASKL
+292 SHDYFASQL

-310 KNASLTVQPGETST
+310 KNQNVDIAPGSAAT
-324 ITQRLYIG
+324 ITQTLYVG

-339 GDIAENLNLVID
+339 AELAENLDLVID

-365 LTFIQSYVVNWGLAI
+365 LTLIQEFVINWGLAI
-380 IILTIVVKLAF
+380 IALTIVVKLIF

-419 ADDKNKQQQA
+419 ADDKAKQQQA

-477 DDLSAMDPYFVL
+477 EDLSAMDPYFVL
-489 PILMGISMYLMQR
+489 PILMGISMWLMQR

-514 VMQYMPI
+514 IMMYMPI

-554 QIEQAAR
+554 QIEQAAAR

>member
-9 VSSTAVLSLML
+9 ISTTAVLSLML
-20 LIEWNQYSDDYQKDQ
+20 LIEWNQYSDEYQKQ
-35 AVRYAAAT
+35 QSELYTAAITEPGLVTNESVAAPT
-43 SRAPATSSTFN
+43 SQVINDGIPSVNQEANPLSVLLDDSETFN
-54 GQATNTASI
+54 LSTAAL
-63 QENSDIPAISSNPS
+63 DLVISA
-77 PVDASLDAVN
+77 D
-87 LAYLGTDTLNI
+87 
-98 TIAMAGGDIV
+98 GGDV
-108 DASLPQFPTR
+108 VSASLPKFPVR

-125 FLLLESS
+125 FRLLENNN
-132 SLRTYVAQSGL
+132 LRRYVAQSGL
-143 IGPDGIDASGK
+143 IGPDGIDASGN
-154 RAEYISLGTKENS
+154 RARYASQGVSNNGDGS
-167 DNTVT
+167 HT
-172 LTLAWIG
+172 LTLAWKG
-179 NQDDGI
+179 NDPLGI
-185 QVFKRFT
+185 QVYKRFT
-192 AADDRY
+192 AHDDRY
-198 FIDVDYTI
+198 DVDVSFDI
-206 INSGPAPA
+206 RNGGSSVASV
-214 TMTSF
+214 TSF
-219 AQLKRDNSE
+219 AQLKRDNTQ
-228 APDGNVG
+228 APDGNTG

-243 AALSQPDQR
+243 AALTQPDER
-252 YTKLSFSDLADEP
+252 YTKLSFSDLNDEP
-265 FAKRLPAGWVAI
+265 FSKRLPAGWVAI

-282 VSAWVPDQNQ
+282 VSAWIPSQKA
-292 SHDFFASKL
+292 SHDYFASQL

-310 KNASLTVQPGETST
+310 KNQNVDIAPGSAAT
-324 ITQRLYIG
+324 ITQTLYVG

-339 GDIAENLNLVID
+339 AELAENLDLVID

-365 LTFIQSYVVNWGLAI
+365 LTLIQQFVINWGLAI
-380 IILTIVVKLAF
+380 IALTIVVKLIF

-419 ADDKNKQQQA
+419 ADDKAKQQQA

-477 DDLSAMDPYFVL
+477 EDLSAMDPYFVL
-489 PILMGISMYLMQR
+489 PILMGISMWLMQR

-514 VMQYMPI
+514 IMMYMPI

-554 QIEQAAR
+554 QIEQAAAR

>member
-9 VSSTAVLSLML
+9 ISTTAVLSLML
-20 LIEWNQYSDDYQKDQ
+20 LIEWNQYSDEYQKQ
-35 AVRYAAAT
+35 QSELYTAAITEPGVSTNESVA
-43 SRAPATSSTFN
+43 APVSQGINDGIPSVNQETNPLSVLLDDSETFN
-54 GQATNTASI
+54 LST
-63 QENSDIPAISSNPS
+63 
-77 PVDASLDAVN
+77 DALDLVVSA
-87 LAYLGTDTLNI
+87 D
-98 TIAMAGGDIV
+98 GGDV
-108 DASLPQFPTR
+108 VSASLPKFPVR

-125 FLLLESS
+125 FRLLENNN
-132 SLRTYVAQSGL
+132 LRRYVAQSGL
-143 IGPDGIDASGK
+143 IGPDGIDASGN
-154 RAEYISLGTKENS
+154 RARYASQGVTNNDDGS
-167 DNTVT
+167 HT
-172 LTLAWIG
+172 LTLAWTG
-179 NQDDGI
+179 NDSLGM
-185 QVFKRFT
+185 QVYKRFT
-192 AADDRY
+192 AHDDRY
-198 FIDVDYTI
+198 DVDVSFDI
-206 INSGPAPA
+206 RNGGSSVASV
-214 TMTSF
+214 TSF
-219 AQLKRDNSE
+219 AQLKRDNTQ
-228 APDGNVG
+228 APDGNTG

-243 AALSQPDQR
+243 AALTQPDER
-252 YTKLSFSDLADEP
+252 YTKLSFSDLSDEP
-265 FAKRLPAGWVAI
+265 FSKRLPAGWVAI

-282 VSAWVPDQNQ
+282 VSAWIPSQKA
-292 SHDFFASKL
+292 SHDYFASQL

-310 KNASLTVQPGETST
+310 KNQNVDIPPGSGAT
-324 ITQRLYIG
+324 ITQTLYVG

-339 GDIAENLNLVID
+339 AELAENLDLVID

-365 LTFIQSYVVNWGLAI
+365 LTLIQQFVINWGLAI
-380 IILTIVVKLAF
+380 IALTIVVKLIF

-419 ADDKNKQQQA
+419 ADDKTKQQQA

-477 DDLSAMDPYFVL
+477 EDLSAMDPYFVL
-489 PILMGISMYLMQR
+489 PILMGISMWLMQR

-514 VMQYMPI
+514 IMMYMPI

-554 QIEQAAR
+554 QIEQAAAR

>member
-9 VSSTAVLSLML
+9 ISTTAVLSLML
-20 LIEWNQYSDDYQKDQ
+20 LIEWNQYSDEYQKQ
-35 AVRYAAAT
+35 QSELYTAAITEPGVST
-43 SRAPATSSTFN
+43 SESVAAPLSQGINDGIPSVNQETNPLSVLLDDSETFN
-54 GQATNTASI
+54 LST
-63 QENSDIPAISSNPS
+63 
-77 PVDASLDAVN
+77 DALDLVVSA
-87 LAYLGTDTLNI
+87 D
-98 TIAMAGGDIV
+98 GGDV
-108 DASLPQFPTR
+108 VSASLPKFPVR

-125 FLLLESS
+125 FRLLENNN
-132 SLRTYVAQSGL
+132 LRRYVAQSGL
-143 IGPDGIDASGK
+143 IGPDGIDASGN
-154 RAEYISLGTKENS
+154 RARYASQGVTNNDDGS
-167 DNTVT
+167 HT
-172 LTLAWIG
+172 LTLAWTG
-179 NQDDGI
+179 NDSLGM
-185 QVFKRFT
+185 QVYKRFT
-192 AADDRY
+192 AHDDRY
-198 FIDVDYTI
+198 DVDVSFDI
-206 INSGPAPA
+206 RNGGSSVASV
-214 TMTSF
+214 TSF
-219 AQLKRDNSE
+219 AQLKRDNTQ
-228 APDGNVG
+228 APDGNTG

-243 AALSQPDQR
+243 AALTQPDER
-252 YTKLSFSDLADEP
+252 YTKLSFSDLKDEP
-265 FAKRLPAGWVAI
+265 FSKRLPAGWVAI

-282 VSAWVPDQNQ
+282 VSAWIPSQKA
-292 SHDFFASKL
+292 SHDYFASQL

-310 KNASLTVQPGETST
+310 KNQNVDIAPGSAAT
-324 ITQRLYIG
+324 ITQTLYVG

-339 GDIAENLNLVID
+339 AELAENLDLVID

-365 LTFIQSYVVNWGLAI
+365 LTLIQQFVINWGLAI
-380 IILTIVVKLAF
+380 IALTIVVKLIF

-419 ADDKNKQQQA
+419 ADDKTKQQQA

-477 DDLSAMDPYFVL
+477 EDLSAMDPYFVL
-489 PILMGISMYLMQR
+489 PILMGISMWLMQR

-514 VMQYMPI
+514 IMMYMPI

-554 QIEQAAR
+554 QIEQAAAR

>member
-9 VSSTAVLSLML
+9 ISTTAVLSLML
-20 LIEWNQYSDDYQKDQ
+20 LIEWNQYSDEYQKQ
-35 AVRYAAAT
+35 QSELYTAAITEPGLVTNESVAAPT
-43 SRAPATSSTFN
+43 SQGINDGIPTVNQETNPLSVLLDDNETFN
-54 GQATNTASI
+54 LSTDAL
-63 QENSDIPAISSNPS
+63 DLVISA
-77 PVDASLDAVN
+77 D
-87 LAYLGTDTLNI
+87 
-98 TIAMAGGDIV
+98 GGDV
-108 DASLPQFPTR
+108 VSASLPKFPVR

-125 FLLLESS
+125 FRLLENNN
-132 SLRTYVAQSGL
+132 LRRYVAQSGL
-143 IGPDGIDASGK
+143 IGPDGIDASGN
-154 RAEYISLGTKENS
+154 RARYASQGVSNNGDGS
-167 DNTVT
+167 HT
-172 LTLAWIG
+172 LTLAWTG
-179 NQDDGI
+179 NDPLGM
-185 QVFKRFT
+185 QVYKRFT
-192 AADDRY
+192 AHDDRY
-198 FIDVDYTI
+198 DVDVSFDI
-206 INSGPAPA
+206 RNGGSSVASV
-214 TMTSF
+214 TSF
-219 AQLKRDNSE
+219 AQLKRDNTQ
-228 APDGNVG
+228 APDGNTG

-243 AALSQPDQR
+243 AALTQPDER
-252 YTKLSFSDLADEP
+252 YTKLSFSDLNDEP
-265 FAKRLPAGWVAI
+265 FSKRLPAGWVAI

-282 VSAWVPDQNQ
+282 VSAWIPSQKA
-292 SHDFFASKL
+292 SHDYFASQL

-310 KNASLTVQPGETST
+310 KNQNVDIAPGSAVT
-324 ITQRLYIG
+324 ITQTLYVG

-339 GDIAENLNLVID
+339 AELAENLDLVID

-365 LTFIQSYVVNWGLAI
+365 LTLIQQFVINWGLAI
-380 IILTIVVKLAF
+380 IALTIVVKLIF

-419 ADDKNKQQQA
+419 ADDKAKQQQA

-477 DDLSAMDPYFVL
+477 EDLSAMDPYFVL
-489 PILMGISMYLMQR
+489 PILMGISMWLMQR

-514 VMQYMPI
+514 IMMYMPI

-554 QIEQAAR
+554 QIEQAAAR

>member
-9 VSSTAVLSLML
+9 ISTTAVLSLML
-20 LIEWNQYSDDYQKDQ
+20 LIEWNQYSDEYQKQ
-35 AVRYAAAT
+35 QSELYTAAITEPGVLTNKSVA
-43 SRAPATSSTFN
+43 APISQGIN
-54 GQATNTASI
+54 D
-63 QENSDIPAISSNPS
+63 DIPSVNQETNPLS
-77 PVDASLDAVN
+77 VLLDDSETFKLSTDSLDLVVSA
-87 LAYLGTDTLNI
+87 D
-98 TIAMAGGDIV
+98 GGDV
-108 DASLPQFPTR
+108 VSASLPRFPVR

-125 FLLLESS
+125 FRLLENNN
-132 SLRTYVAQSGL
+132 LRRYVAQSGL
-143 IGPDGIDASGK
+143 IGPDGIDASGN
-154 RAEYISLGTKENS
+154 RARYASQGVTNNDDGS
-167 DNTVT
+167 HT
-172 LTLAWIG
+172 LTLAWTG
-179 NQDDGI
+179 NDSLGM
-185 QVFKRFT
+185 QVYKRFT
-192 AADDRY
+192 AHDDRY
-198 FIDVDYTI
+198 DVDVSFDI
-206 INSGPAPA
+206 RNGGSSVASV
-214 TMTSF
+214 TSF
-219 AQLKRDNSE
+219 AQLKRDNTQ
-228 APDGNVG
+228 APDGNTG

-243 AALSQPDQR
+243 AALTQPEER
-252 YTKLSFSDLADEP
+252 YTKLSFSDLSDEP
-265 FAKRLPAGWVAI
+265 FSKRLPAGWVAI

-282 VSAWVPDQNQ
+282 VSAWIPSQQ
-292 SHDFFASKL
+292 TSHDYFASQL

-310 KNASLTVQPGETST
+310 KNQNVDIAPGSAAT
-324 ITQRLYIG
+324 ITQTLYVG

-339 GDIAENLNLVID
+339 AELAENLDLVID

-365 LTFIQSYVVNWGLAI
+365 LTLIQQFVINWGLAI
-380 IILTIVVKLAF
+380 IALTIVIKLIF

-419 ADDKNKQQQA
+419 ADDKTKQQQA

-477 DDLSAMDPYFVL
+477 EDLSAMDPYFVL
-489 PILMGISMYLMQR
+489 PILMGISMWLMQR

-514 VMQYMPI
+514 IMMYMPI

-554 QIEQAAR
+554 QIEQAAAR

>member
-9 VSSTAVLSLML
+9 ISTTAVLSLML
-20 LIEWNQYSDDYQKDQ
+20 LIEWNQYSDEYQKQ
-35 AVRYAAAT
+35 QSELYTAAITEPGVSTNESVA
-43 SRAPATSSTFN
+43 APVSQGINDGIPSVNQETNPLSVLLDDSETFN
-54 GQATNTASI
+54 LST
-63 QENSDIPAISSNPS
+63 
-77 PVDASLDAVN
+77 DALDLVVSA
-87 LAYLGTDTLNI
+87 D
-98 TIAMAGGDIV
+98 GGDV
-108 DASLPQFPTR
+108 VSASLPKFPVR

-125 FLLLESS
+125 FRLLENNN
-132 SLRTYVAQSGL
+132 LRRYVAQSGL
-143 IGPDGIDASGK
+143 IGPDGIDASGN
-154 RAEYISLGTKENS
+154 RARYASQGVTNNGDGS
-167 DNTVT
+167 HT
-172 LTLAWIG
+172 LTLAWTG
-179 NQDDGI
+179 NDSLGM
-185 QVFKRFT
+185 QVYKRFT
-192 AADDRY
+192 AHDDRY
-198 FIDVDYTI
+198 DVDVSFDI
-206 INSGPAPA
+206 RNGGSSVASV
-214 TMTSF
+214 TSF
-219 AQLKRDNSE
+219 AQLKRDNTQ
-228 APDGNVG
+228 APDGNTG

-243 AALSQPDQR
+243 AALTQPDER
-252 YTKLSFSDLADEP
+252 YTKLSFSDLSDEP
-265 FAKRLPAGWVAI
+265 FSKRLPAGWVAI

-282 VSAWVPDQNQ
+282 VSAWIPSQKA
-292 SHDFFASKL
+292 SHDYFASQL

-310 KNASLTVQPGETST
+310 KNQNVDIAPGSAAT
-324 ITQRLYIG
+324 ITQTLYVG

-339 GDIAENLNLVID
+339 AELAENLDLVID

-365 LTFIQSYVVNWGLAI
+365 LTLIQQFVINWGLAI
-380 IILTIVVKLAF
+380 IALTIVVKLIF

-419 ADDKNKQQQA
+419 ADDKTKQQQA

-477 DDLSAMDPYFVL
+477 EDLSAMDPYFVL
-489 PILMGISMYLMQR
+489 PILMGISMWLMQR

-514 VMQYMPI
+514 IMMYMPI

-554 QIEQAAR
+554 QIEQAAAR

>member
-9 VSSTAVLSLML
+9 ISTTAVLSLML
-20 LIEWNQYSDDYQKDQ
+20 LIEWNRYSDEYQKQ
-35 AVRYAAAT
+35 QSELYTAAITEPSVLTNKSVA
-43 SRAPATSSTFN
+43 APISQGINDGIPSVNQETNPLSVLLDDSETFKLST
-54 GQATNTASI
+54 
-63 QENSDIPAISSNPS
+63 D
-77 PVDASLDAVN
+77 SLDLVVSA
-87 LAYLGTDTLNI
+87 D
-98 TIAMAGGDIV
+98 GGDV
-108 DASLPQFPTR
+108 VSASLPRFPVR

-125 FLLLESS
+125 FRLLENNN
-132 SLRTYVAQSGL
+132 LRRYVAQSGL
-143 IGPDGIDASGK
+143 IGPDGIDASGN
-154 RAEYISLGTKENS
+154 RARYASQGVTNNGDGS
-167 DNTVT
+167 HT
-172 LTLAWIG
+172 LTLAWTG
-179 NQDDGI
+179 NDPLGM
-185 QVFKRFT
+185 QVYKRFT
-192 AADDRY
+192 AHDDRY
-198 FIDVDYTI
+198 DVDVSFDI
-206 INSGPAPA
+206 RNDGSSVASV
-214 TMTSF
+214 TSF
-219 AQLKRDNSE
+219 AQLKRDNTQ
-228 APDGNVG
+228 APDGNTG

-243 AALSQPDQR
+243 AALTQPDER
-252 YTKLSFSDLADEP
+252 YTKLSFSDLKDEP
-265 FAKRLPAGWVAI
+265 FSKRLPAGWVAI

-282 VSAWVPDQNQ
+282 VSAWIPSQQ
-292 SHDFFASKL
+292 TSHDYFASQL

-310 KNASLTVQPGETST
+310 KNQNVDIAPGSAAT
-324 ITQRLYIG
+324 ITQTLYVG

-339 GDIAENLNLVID
+339 AELAENLDLVID

-365 LTFIQSYVVNWGLAI
+365 LTLIQQFVINWGLAI
-380 IILTIVVKLAF
+380 IALTIVIKLIF

-419 ADDKNKQQQA
+419 ADDKTKQQQA

-477 DDLSAMDPYFVL
+477 EDLSAMDPYFVL
-489 PILMGISMYLMQR
+489 PILMGISMWLMQR

-514 VMQYMPI
+514 IMMYMPI

-554 QIEQAAR
+554 QIEQAAAR

>member
-9 VSSTAVLSLML
+9 ISTTAVLSLML
-20 LIEWNQYSDDYQKDQ
+20 LIEWNQYSDEYQKQ
-35 AVRYAAAT
+35 QSELYTAAITEPGVLTNESVA
-43 SRAPATSSTFN
+43 APVSQGINDGIPSVNQETNPLSVLLDDSETFKLST
-54 GQATNTASI
+54 
-63 QENSDIPAISSNPS
+63 D
-77 PVDASLDAVN
+77 SLDLVISA
-87 LAYLGTDTLNI
+87 D
-98 TIAMAGGDIV
+98 GGDV
-108 DASLPQFPTR
+108 VSASLPKFPVR

-125 FLLLESS
+125 FRLLENNN
-132 SLRTYVAQSGL
+132 LRRYVAQSGL
-143 IGPDGIDASGK
+143 IGPDGIDASGN
-154 RAEYISLGTKENS
+154 RARYASQGVSNNGDGS
-167 DNTVT
+167 HT
-172 LTLAWIG
+172 LTLAWKG
-179 NQDDGI
+179 NDPLGI
-185 QVFKRFT
+185 QVYKRFT
-192 AADDRY
+192 AHDDRY
-198 FIDVDYTI
+198 DVDVSFDI
-206 INSGPAPA
+206 RNGGSSVASV
-214 TMTSF
+214 TSF
-219 AQLKRDNSE
+219 AQLKRDNTQ
-228 APDGNVG
+228 APDGNTG

-243 AALSQPDQR
+243 AALTQPDER
-252 YTKLSFSDLADEP
+252 YTKLSFSDLNDEP
-265 FAKRLPAGWVAI
+265 FSKRLPAGWVAI

-282 VSAWVPDQNQ
+282 VSAWIPSQKA
-292 SHDFFASKL
+292 SHDYFASQL

-310 KNASLTVQPGETST
+310 KNQNVDIAPGSAAT
-324 ITQRLYIG
+324 ITQTLYVG

-339 GDIAENLNLVID
+339 AELAENLDLVID

-365 LTFIQSYVVNWGLAI
+365 LTLIQQFVINWGLAI
-380 IILTIVVKLAF
+380 IALTIVVKLIF

-419 ADDKNKQQQA
+419 ADDKAKQQQA

-477 DDLSAMDPYFVL
+477 EDLSAMDPYFVL
-489 PILMGISMYLMQR
+489 PILMGISMWLMQR

-514 VMQYMPI
+514 IMMYMPI

-554 QIEQAAR
+554 QIEQAAAR

>member
-9 VSSTAVLSLML
+9 ISTTAVLSLML
-20 LIEWNQYSDDYQKDQ
+20 LIEWNQYSDDYQKQ
-35 AVRYAAAT
+35 QNELYTAAITEPGVLTNESVA
-43 SRAPATSSTFN
+43 APTNQGINDVIPSVNQETNPLSVLLDDSEAFNLST
-54 GQATNTASI
+54 
-63 QENSDIPAISSNPS
+63 
-77 PVDASLDAVN
+77 DALDLVVSA
-87 LAYLGTDTLNI
+87 D
-98 TIAMAGGDIV
+98 GGDV
-108 DASLPQFPTR
+108 VSASLPKFPVR
-118 LDTPDQP
+118 LDTPNQP
-125 FLLLESS
+125 FRLLENNN
-132 SLRTYVAQSGL
+132 LRRYVAQSGL
-143 IGPDGIDASGK
+143 IGPDGIDASGN
-154 RAEYISLGTKENS
+154 RARYASQGVI
-167 DNTVT
+167 DNGDGSHT

-179 NQDDGI
+179 NDPQGMH
-185 QVFKRFT
+185 VYKRFT
-192 AADDRY
+192 AHDDRY
-198 FIDVDYTI
+198 DVNVSFDI
-206 INSGPAPA
+206 RNDGSSIASV
-214 TMTSF
+214 TSF
-219 AQLKRDNSE
+219 AQLKRDNTQ
-228 APDGNVG
+228 APDGNTG

-243 AALSQPDQR
+243 AALTQPDER
-252 YTKLSFSDLADEP
+252 YTKLSFSDLNDEP
-265 FAKRLPAGWVAI
+265 FSKRLPAGWVAI

-282 VSAWVPDQNQ
+282 VSAWIPSQQ
-292 SHDFFASKL
+292 ASHDFFASQL

-310 KNASLTVQPGETST
+310 KNQNVDIAPGSATT
-324 ITQRLYIG
+324 ISQTLYVG

-339 GDIAENLNLVID
+339 AELAENLDLVID

-365 LTFIQSYVVNWGLAI
+365 LTLIQQFVVNWGLAI
-380 IILTIVVKLAF
+380 IALTIVIKLIF

-419 ADDKNKQQQA
+419 ADDKTKQQQA

-477 DDLSAMDPYFVL
+477 EDLSAMDPYFVL
-489 PILMGISMYLMQR
+489 PILMGISMWLMQR

-514 VMQYMPI
+514 IMMYMPI

-554 QIEQAAR
+554 QIEQAAAR

>member
-1 MDPVRLLL
+1 MDPLRLLL
-9 VSSTAVLSLML
+9 ISSTAVLSLML
-20 LIEWNQYSDDYQKDQ
+20 LIEWNQYSDDYNKDQ
-35 AVRYAAAT
+35 AERYAAEV
-43 SRAPATSSTFN
+43 SRAPGTSPAYSDQT
-54 GQATNTASI
+54 TNTRSDSTI
-63 QENSDIPAISSNPS
+63 SDIPMVSADTTPIPS
-77 PVDASLDAVN
+77 EGYAGG
-87 LAYLGTDTLNI
+87 LAPLTTDTLNLRVSVD
-98 TIAMAGGDIV
+98 GGDV
-108 DASLPQFPTR
+108 MDAALPKFPTR

-132 SLRTYVAQSGL
+132 ALRTYVAQSGL
-143 IGPDGIDASGK
+143 IGPDGIDASGQ
-154 RAEYISLGTKENS
+154 RAQYISLGTTTNGDGS
-167 DNTVT
+167 DT
-172 LTLAWIG
+172 LTLAWAG
-179 NQDDGI
+179 NRDDGL

-192 AADDRY
+192 ANDGRY
-198 FIDVDYTI
+198 FVDVDYTI
-206 INSGPAPA
+206 TNAGPASA
-214 TMTSF
+214 SMTPF
-219 AQLKRDNSE
+219 AQLKRDNTE
-228 APDGNVG
+228 APNANVG

-243 AALSQPDQR
+243 AALRQPDER
-252 YTKLSFSDLADEP
+252 YTKLSFSDLADGP

-282 VSAWVPDQNQ
+282 VSAWIPAQDE
-292 SHDFFASKL
+292 SHDYFASRL
-301 SNGDNVIGY
+301 SNGDNVIGF
-310 KNASLTVQPGETST
+310 KNPSITISPGETATVS
-324 ITQRLYIG
+324 QRLYVG

-339 GDIAENLNLVID
+339 ADLAENLDLVID
-351 YGWLWWLAQ
+351 YGWLWWLAK

-365 LTFIQSYVVNWGLAI
+365 LTMIQGFVINWGVAI
-380 IILTIVVKLAF
+380 IILTICVKLAF

-419 ADDKNKQQQA
+419 AEDKAKQQQA

-466 ELRHAPFILWI
+466 ELRHAPFILWV

-514 VMQYMPI
+514 IMQYMPI

>member
-9 VSSTAVLSLML
+9 ISTTAVLSLML
-20 LIEWNQYSDDYQKDQ
+20 LIEWNQYSDEYQKQ
-35 AVRYAAAT
+35 QSELYTAAITKPGVSTNESVA
-43 SRAPATSSTFN
+43 APVSQGINDGIPSVNQETNPLSVLLDDSETFN
-54 GQATNTASI
+54 LST
-63 QENSDIPAISSNPS
+63 
-77 PVDASLDAVN
+77 DALDLVVSA
-87 LAYLGTDTLNI
+87 D
-98 TIAMAGGDIV
+98 GGDV
-108 DASLPQFPTR
+108 VSASLPKFPVR

-125 FLLLESS
+125 FRLLENNN
-132 SLRTYVAQSGL
+132 LRRYVAQSGL
-143 IGPDGIDASGK
+143 IGPDGIDASGN
-154 RAEYISLGTKENS
+154 RARYASQGVTNNDDGS
-167 DNTVT
+167 HT
-172 LTLAWIG
+172 LTLAWTG
-179 NQDDGI
+179 NDSLGM
-185 QVFKRFT
+185 QVYKRFT
-192 AADDRY
+192 AHDDRY
-198 FIDVDYTI
+198 DVDVSFDI
-206 INSGPAPA
+206 RNGGSSVASV
-214 TMTSF
+214 TSF
-219 AQLKRDNSE
+219 AQLKRDNTQ
-228 APDGNVG
+228 APDGNTG

-243 AALSQPDQR
+243 AALTQPNER
-252 YTKLSFSDLADEP
+252 YTKLSFSDLSDEP
-265 FAKRLPAGWVAI
+265 FSKRLPAGWVAI

-282 VSAWVPDQNQ
+282 VSAWIPSQQ
-292 SHDFFASKL
+292 TSHDYFASQL

-310 KNASLTVQPGETST
+310 KNQNVDIAPGSAAT
-324 ITQRLYIG
+324 ITQTLYVG

-339 GDIAENLNLVID
+339 AALAENLDLVID

-365 LTFIQSYVVNWGLAI
+365 LTLIQQFVINWGLAI
-380 IILTIVVKLAF
+380 IALTIVIKLIF

-419 ADDKNKQQQA
+419 ADDKAKQQQA

-477 DDLSAMDPYFVL
+477 EDLSAMDPYFVL
-489 PILMGISMYLMQR
+489 PILMGISMWLMQR

-514 VMQYMPI
+514 IMMYMPI

-554 QIEQAAR
+554 QIEQAAAR